1 MTDKQ
6 ELFELLCQQC
16 IGSVENTPAGELVA
30 DMKKLILEEQFELYY
45 IFQGISAIVVYKN
58 HRSVLLR

>member
-1 MTDKQ
+1 MPDKQ

-30 DMKKLILEEQFELYY
+30 DMKMLILEEQFELYY
-45 IFQGISAIVVYKN
+45 NFFKKY
-58 HRSVLLR
+58 LR